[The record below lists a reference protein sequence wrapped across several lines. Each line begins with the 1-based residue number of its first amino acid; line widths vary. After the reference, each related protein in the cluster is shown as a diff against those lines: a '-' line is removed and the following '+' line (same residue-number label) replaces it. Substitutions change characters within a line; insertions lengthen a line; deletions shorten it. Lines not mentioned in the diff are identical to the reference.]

1 MSLCKVNTLPTN
13 KQNCSSQVE
22 HLPKEGQFSNHT
34 ELINLGSNIIPE
46 FSSCLPNKNANLAH
60 PPEMS
65 EKLEQASLINKPV
78 ESQYSQF
85 EDEEAKWTQTSYQDS
100 SHDTYSKPPDVLS
113 IPKDKEKKDKTSNNE
128 SISLCIETSSSV
140 QISEGKATPPPKK
153 EEKTHASES
162 KDSSYVQASANNK
175 SSNLELQAS
184 LNKLVTHLCQEPIEL
199 PRSVAIIA
207 EEETSNLIEE
217 QSFEEASDEEED
229 EKYEVWDDR
238 FSIACMPEVI
248 KFLSSKHPL
257 VMKAMSIIDRLS
269 KGERSH
275 SLSKKLEHRQYKLYE
290 AKLDKSKRILWY
302 EGIGNSPDH
311 RMYCSVVNILA
322 VVLDHKRID
331 QAAKYA
337 ENCIDQGIREG
348 GTVRFK
354 CECRGS
360 VNKRRHMPSYYTD
373 LDGQTGTESIGD
385 IEMIPVTM
393 RDNSGAIPKYHI
405 SETTLSSM
413 INSTFMA
420 KFTLLPSKEEHQII
434 DMNVE
439 EGELVSMSYHK
450 KSLVVVGRSGTGKTT
465 CCLMRLLKEFLFYWN
480 YVNSDCSPLIPRD
493 VVSSHTILTNSPQI
507 AFDSIDVHG
516 VEYDDETTNDEK
528 TSNFEK
534 TTEDGQNEFIHL
546 HQVFVTKSPHLAF
559 QVKQR
564 FYDQITEDTLRCYI
578 ALKHQPLPTSLL
590 NVEDFHYPLFLTSRE
605 LLILLDELLNHNRFF
620 KRHKDGTL
628 VDEIHCSDLPFDAV
642 QLDIFNAKDDD
653 EVSDSD
659 SDSEDEDVIGD
670 HNVQSGIT
678 KTQRVEVTASY
689 FKENIWNEIAKGN
702 AKNIDPIL
710 VWQEIKSFIKGSVE
724 ALESDEGFLSR
735 KKYEEFGKKMA
746 PNFASKRNEIYDLFE
761 KYQQYCQNN
770 RHDKGMFDECDLIYH
785 LYRRVKRIQHP
796 SELPWVVHNFYI
808 DEVQDFTEA
817 ELYLLLTLSSCP
829 NGNFLCGDSAQSI
842 MRGVAFRFG
851 DVRSTFHKLQ
861 EAKKVEIPVV
871 QYLTVNYRSHAGI
884 LRLSES
890 VIELLNRFF
899 SSSFDDVPM
908 KSEKNIPEDA
918 QKPIIVTYDSVDEL
932 PYILA
937 GSQDKKRE
945 IDFGAHQAIIVQSD
959 EAKQMLPE
967 SLHGAI
973 VLTVFEAK
981 GLEFDDVLL
990 FNFFS
995 NSSVSIYLFC
1005 GHTNVS

>member
-1 MSLCKVNTLPTN
+1 MR
-13 KQNCSSQVE
+13 
-22 HLPKEGQFSNHT
+22 
-34 ELINLGSNIIPE
+34 
-46 FSSCLPNKNANLAH
+46 
-60 PPEMS
+60 
-65 EKLEQASLINKPV
+65 
-78 ESQYSQF
+78 
-85 EDEEAKWTQTSYQDS
+85 
-100 SHDTYSKPPDVLS
+100 
-113 IPKDKEKKDKTSNNE
+113 
-128 SISLCIETSSSV
+128 
-140 QISEGKATPPPKK
+140 ATP
-153 EEKTHASES
+153 
-162 KDSSYVQASANNK
+162 
-175 SSNLELQAS
+175 
-184 LNKLVTHLCQEPIEL
+184 NKLVTSLCQEPIEL

-229 EKYEVWDDR
+229 EEYEEWDDQCDR

-269 KGERSH
+269 KGERSQ
-275 SLSKKLEHRQYKLYE
+275 SLSKKLEHRKYKLYE

-302 EGIGNSPDH
+302 EGIGYSPDH

-331 QAAKYA
+331 QAARYA

-348 GTVRFK
+348 GTVRLK

-360 VNKRRHMPSYYTD
+360 VNKRRHTPSYYTD

-385 IEMIPVTM
+385 IELIPVTM

-450 KSLVVVGRSGTGKTT
+450 TSLVVVGRSGTGKTT
-465 CCLMRLLKEFLFYWN
+465 CCLMHLLKEFLLYWN
-480 YVNSDCSPLIPRD
+480 YVNSGYSPLIPRD
-493 VVSSHTILTNSPQI
+493 IVSSHTTPTNSPRI

-516 VEYDDETTNDEK
+516 IENDGETTNDEK
-528 TSNFEK
+528 ASNFEK
-534 TTEDGQNEFIHL
+534 TTEDKQNEFIHL

-564 FYDQITEDTLRCYI
+564 FYDQITEDTLRCHL

-605 LLILLDELLNHNRFF
+605 LLILLDEVLNRNRFL

-628 VDEIHCSDLPFDAV
+628 VDEIHCSDVPFDAV
-642 QLDIFNAKDDD
+642 ELDIFNAKDDD
-653 EVSDSD
+653 EDSESD

-670 HNVQSGIT
+670 HNVQSRIT
-678 KTQRVEVTASY
+678 KTQRFEVTALY
-689 FKENIWNEIAKGN
+689 FIENIWKEIAKGN

-724 ALESDEGFLSR
+724 ALVSDEGFLSR

-746 PNFASKRNEIYDLFE
+746 PNFASKRDEIYDLFE

-785 LYRRVKRIQHP
+785 LYQRVKCIQHP

-842 MRGVAFRFG
+842 MKGVAFRFG
-851 DVRSTFHKLQ
+851 DVRSTFYKLQ
-861 EAKKVEIPVV
+861 EAKKVEIPEV
-871 QYLTVNYRSHAGI
+871 QFLTVNYRSHAGI

-899 SSSFDDVPM
+899 SSSFDDVPV
-908 KSEKNIPEDA
+908 KSEKNNPEDA

-959 EAKQMLPE
+959 EEKQMLPE

-981 GLEFDDVLL
+981 GLEFDDVFALQ
-990 FNFFS
+990 FFLKFIS
-995 NSSVSIYLFC
+995 KFC